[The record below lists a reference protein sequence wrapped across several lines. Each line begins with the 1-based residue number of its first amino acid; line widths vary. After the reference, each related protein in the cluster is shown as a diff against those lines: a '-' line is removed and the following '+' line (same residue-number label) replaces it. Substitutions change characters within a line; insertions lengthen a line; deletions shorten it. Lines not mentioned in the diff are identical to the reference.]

1 MEKPNPDLT
10 EYGQAKGYAR
20 GDFLFLEGDAASGF
34 FLVREGMVRVYKMDA
49 TGREVEIARLGPGDY
64 FGEAIVFASSV
75 FPAFAQ
81 AVKDTSVLYFSRE
94 SINRAIDGN
103 PAVARHFLHILAR
116 KCVDL
121 NRRIELLGLQS
132 VRQRLAH
139 YLLTRCCGKDKCL
152 VELPVKKTELAQM
165 LGTVSET
172 LSRNLAQLQ
181 EDGQIEVDG
190 KNIRIIDCASLRS
203 LI

>member
-1 MEKPNPDLT
+1 
-10 EYGQAKGYAR
+10 
-20 GDFLFLEGDAASGF
+20 
-34 FLVREGMVRVYKMDA
+34 
-49 TGREVEIARLGPGDY
+49 
-64 FGEAIVFASSV
+64 
-75 FPAFAQ
+75 
-81 AVKDTSVLYFSRE
+81 
-94 SINRAIDGN
+94 
-103 PAVARHFLHILAR
+103 
-116 KCVDL
+116 
-121 NRRIELLGLQS
+121 
-132 VRQRLAH
+132 
-139 YLLTRCCGKDKCL
+139 